1 MAAQKITLKDGIKV
15 GEKVWREASLRS
27 LTAGDVMD
35 ANLDAERLE
44 MVPQMNAAGTV
55 TGYGPEYVKSP
66 TLVAMHSLRRQL
78 SIVGLLDAPVEMEIL
93 RKLSPDDIN
102 VLTRV
107 ANAMDTADMEAINRG
122 RPDGAGAED

>member
-1 MAAQKITLKDGIKV
+1 MATQKITLKEGFKV
-15 GEKVWREASLRS
+15 GEKTYLDVSLRS

-66 TLVAMHSLRRQL
+66 TLVAMHTLRRQL
-78 SIVGLLDAPVEMEIL
+78 SIVGLLEAPLEMDML
-93 RKLSPDDIN
+93 RKFSPDDMN
-102 VLTRV
+102 LLARV
-107 ANAMDTADMEAINRG
+107 ANAMDTADLEAVTRG
-122 RPDGAGAED
+122 RTDGAGAAN

>member
-1 MAAQKITLKDGIKV
+1 MAQEFTLKDGFKV
-15 GEKVWREASLRS
+15 GEKTYLKVSLRS

-44 MVPQMNAAGTV
+44 MAPQMNADGQI

-66 TLVAMHSLRRQL
+66 TLVAMHTLRRQV
-78 SIVGLLDAPVEMEIL
+78 SIVGLLEAPLEMEML

-102 VLTRV
+102 LLTRI
-107 ANAMDTADMEAINRG
+107 ANAMDTADLEAINRG
-122 RPDGAGAED
+122 RPDGAGTEN

>member
-1 MAAQKITLKDGIKV
+1 MAAQKITLKDGFKV
-15 GEKVWREASLRS
+15 GEKTYLEVSLRS

-44 MVPQMNAAGTV
+44 MVPQMNAGGQV

-66 TLVAMHSLRRQL
+66 TLVAMHTLRRQV
-78 SIVGLLDAPVEMEIL
+78 SIVGLLEAPLEIEML

-102 VLTRV
+102 LLSRI
-107 ANAMDTADMEAINRG
+107 ANAMDAADLEAITRG
-122 RPDGAGAED
+122 RSDGAGASS

>member
-1 MAAQKITLKDGIKV
+1 MAAQKITLKDGFKV
-15 GEKVWREASLRS
+15 GEKTYLEVSLRS

-44 MVPQMNAAGTV
+44 MVPQLNAAGAI

-66 TLVAMHSLRRQL
+66 TLVAMHSLRRQV
-78 SIVGLLDAPVEMEIL
+78 SIVGLLEAPLEIEML

-102 VLTRV
+102 LLSRI
-107 ANAMDTADMEAINRG
+107 ANAMDAADLEAINRG
-122 RPDGAGAED
+122 RSDGAGTEN

>member
-1 MAAQKITLKDGIKV
+1 MAQKITLKDGFKV
-15 GEKVWREASLRS
+15 GEKTYLEVSLRS

-44 MVPQMNAAGTV
+44 MVPQMNAGGQV

-66 TLVAMHSLRRQL
+66 TLVAMHTLRRQV
-78 SIVGLLDAPVEMEIL
+78 SIVGLLEAPLEIEML

-102 VLTRV
+102 LLSRI
-107 ANAMDTADMEAINRG
+107 ANAMDTADLEAITRG
-122 RPDGAGAED
+122 RSDGAGASS

>member
-1 MAAQKITLKDGIKV
+1 MAQKITLKDGFKV
-15 GEKVWREASLRS
+15 GEKTYLEVSLRS

-66 TLVAMHSLRRQL
+66 TLVAMHSLRRQV
-78 SIVGLLDAPVEMEIL
+78 SIVGLLDAPLEIEML
-93 RKLSPDDIN
+93 RKLSPDDISL
-102 VLTRV
+102 LTRV
-107 ANAMDTADMEAINRG
+107 ANAMDAADLEAINRG
-122 RPDGAGAED
+122 RSDGAGTEN